1 MPKPG
6 KFLLTTLLASVT
18 TVAAAAPVGY
28 SINSD
33 SPSDYADSL
42 YRIDLAT
49 GDETWIA
56 PVFSFGEARI
66 DVEGLAFAS
75 DGILWGL
82 DESSMTLFPLNPETG
97 LVRSEKEVFLSSDPA
112 YPGEALPSQGN
123 DFGMTFTCDGSLY
136 FTSVAKGALYR
147 LELDGSYRRIGS
159 DNSLGSNIG
168 ALAAWGDTL
177 YGLGNGLDG
186 SLNTDEPAIFEID
199 TATGVATKRFDLPSE
214 VDPYAEGGLSFDDE
228 GNLWAITDRRDKFG
242 AAQPSQ
248 ILKIDVDTGTVTE
261 YGNNTSESGF
271 ESLAVTVPRGCTAAS
286 GAQFKVQKQFV
297 DGNDSLPTTLG
308 MTCNSGLPL
317 EQSVTVQPGEGID
330 VTFTVT
336 DFQDGELDCTIRETT
351 PAGYIASYDCFSDGS
366 CTDSA
371 TACSFTDASSGQDNL
386 CVIRNYP
393 EAVEISV
400 EAEWVLSGE
409 ETVFEDDAVAVD
421 LVCRNIVDG
430 DGEWSRGEMSWSW
443 IFYSDTPA
451 QTANVQPGTG
461 NSECRTIVSSTSSH
475 IESASSCENWTPVL
489 RGDSSLSCLIV
500 NTEFFEG
507 IPTLS
512 RSGLLLAS
520 ILLLLTGLFATRRF

>member
-6 KFLLTTLLASVT
+6 IFLLTTLLASVT

-33 SPSDYADSL
+33 SPSDHADSL

-49 GDETWIA
+49 GNETWIA

-97 LVRSEKEVFLSSDPA
+97 LVQSEKEVFLSNDPA
-112 YPGEALPSQGN
+112 HSDEALPTQGN

-147 LELDGSYRRIGS
+147 LELDGGYRRIGS
-159 DNSLGSNIG
+159 DDSLGSNIG

-186 SLNTDEPAIFEID
+186 SLNRDEPAIFEID
-199 TATGVATKRFDLPSE
+199 TATGVATKRFDLPNE
-214 VDPYAEGGLSFDDE
+214 VDPYAEGGLSFDDD
-228 GNLWAITDRRDKFG
+228 GNLWAITDRRDNFG

-248 ILKIDVDTGTVTE
+248 ILKIDVDAGTVTE
-261 YGNNTSESGF
+261 YDSNTSESGF
-271 ESLAVTVPRGCTAAS
+271 ESLAVTVPRGCAAAS

-297 DGNDSLPTTLG
+297 DGNTSLPTTLS

-317 EQSVTVQPGEGID
+317 EQSITLQPGEGID
-330 VTFTVT
+330 VTFSVT
-336 DFQDGELDCTIRETT
+336 DFKDGELDCAIRETT
-351 PAGYIASYDCFSDGS
+351 PEDYLASYDCFSDGS
-366 CTDSA
+366 CSASA
-371 TACSFTDASSGQDNL
+371 TECSFTDASAGQDNL

-393 EAVEISV
+393 ESVEIAVET
-400 EAEWVLSGE
+400 EWVLRGE
-409 ETVFEDDAVAVD
+409 ETLVASDAVSVA
-421 LVCRNIVDG
+421 LVCRNIVNG

-443 IFYSDTPA
+443 TFNSDTPA
-451 QTANVQPGTG
+451 QTAQVQPGVG
-461 NSECRTIVSSTSSH
+461 NSECRTIVSSTSSY
-475 IESASSCENWTPVL
+475 IESESSCADWTPVL
-489 RGDSSLSCLIV
+489 RGDSTLSCMITI
-500 NTEFFEG
+500 TEFFEG

-512 RSGLLLAS
+512 RSGLVLAS
-520 ILLLLTGLFATRRF
+520 VLLLLTGLIATRRF